1 MPLDAVTPGQP
12 RDSAQPALFA
22 QPLRHSPFYAR
33 ARAACTRD
41 QFVAWAG
48 YSTVDV
54 YTSVEQEYFAIRNG
68 CSIYD
73 LSPMSKYDID
83 GADAEAF
90 LNRLV
95 ARDVRKIR
103 PSRVAYSVWCD
114 DSGRLVADGTI
125 FRISETHFM
134 LCAAEHQL
142 DWLMTSAVGFNV
154 SIQEVTRRIAALS
167 VQGPTSCAVLKQFG
181 VAGVE
186 TLKPFQLREFTVDG
200 RAMMVSRSGFTGD
213 LGYEVWVS
221 PDDAHFLW
229 DGLMAAGSDRAIR
242 PIGTQALNMARIE
255 AGLVMQDA
263 DFISAETAA
272 FTGGMYTPLE
282 LGLSRFVDFEKGH
295 FTGRRALL
303 AATRA
308 GPKRCLVGLDIEG
321 HHPAPR
327 ALVYADRGCRREVG
341 ALSSAI
347 WSPTCKR
354 NIGLAM
360 LDAGSTALGSAL
372 WVEIYFMREL
382 QRERRIVRGVVVE
395 SRFFAPPRARR
406 TPPADV

>member
-1 MPLDAVTPGQP
+1 MPLDATAPVF
-12 RDSAQPALFA
+12 R
-22 QPLRHSPFYAR
+22 QPLLHTPFHAR
-33 ARAACTRD
+33 TRAASTLDR
-41 QFVAWAG
+41 FITWAG

-68 CSIYD
+68 CSVYD
-73 LSPMSKYDID
+73 ISPMAKYEIN
-83 GADAEAF
+83 GPDAEAF

-95 ARDVRKIR
+95 TRDVRKIL
-103 PSRVAYSVWCD
+103 PNRVAYALWCD

-125 FRISETHFM
+125 FRLAEQAFR

-142 DWLMTSAVGFNV
+142 DWLTASAIGFDV
-154 SIQEVTRRIAALS
+154 SIRDVTAGIAALS
-167 VQGPTSCAVLKQFG
+167 VQGPTSCAVLKNFG
-181 VAGVE
+181 LVGLE
-186 TLKPFQLREFTVDG
+186 TLKPFQLRHFAVDG
-200 RAMMVSRSGFTGD
+200 CSMMVSRNGFTGD

-221 PDDAHFLW
+221 PRDAHFLW
-229 DGLMAAGSDRAIR
+229 DGVMAAGSDRAIR
-242 PIGTQALNMARIE
+242 PIGSQALNMARIE
-255 AGLVMQDA
+255 AGLIMQDA
-263 DFISAETAA
+263 DFISAETAS

-282 LGLSRFVDFEKGH
+282 LGLSRLVDFEKSH

-303 AATRA
+303 AESRR
-308 GPKRCLVGLDIEG
+308 GPARCLVGLDIEG

-327 ALVYADRGCRREVG
+327 ALVYADRRCRREVG

-360 LDAGSTALGSAL
+360 LDAHSAVLGASH
-372 WVEIYFMREL
+372 WVEIYFSREL
-382 QRERRIVRGVVVE
+382 QRERRVVRGRVTE
-395 SRFFAPPRARR
+395 SRFFAPARARR